1 MWTLV
6 AVVIH
11 IVNSIILVISWKSCE
26 TIDPAAPVKDNSWSC
41 VRLYGPRWERTRYCA
56 LCRKSVPGLDHHWTV
71 QFVLQV
77 VYAILCLL
85 WLHYCPFDDARTIGY
100 VVKSCLFDTVRTIGY
115 YIGAKNS
122 ELSWRLE
129 TRRHTLELVVTQVK
143 TDLVVRENPSLLRR
157 VMP

>member
-6 AVVIH
+6 AVVLH
-11 IVNSIILVISWKSCE
+11 IVNSIIPSHIMEILLVSAKPTTFSFSWWR
-26 TIDPAAPVKDNSWSC
+26 AQ
-41 VRLYGPRWERTRYCA
+41 G
-56 LCRKSVPGLDHHWTV
+56 TV

-77 VYAILCLL
+77 VYAVLCLL